1 MGTHQRLQQQSIKE
15 RSFQEF
21 PLEQQVFEPPPGQRC
36 AGRNYQDRRCCT
48 PEQPCGYEKVIVM
61 DHLTEDPM
69 MVMMV
74 VLVTWCVGLTTV
86 SSLEHI
92 IIPRMTVATCP
103 RQFKISIQ

>member
-1 MGTHQRLQQQSIKE
+1 MQGGITKTEDVVHLSNH
-15 RSFQEF
+15 
-21 PLEQQVFEPPPGQRC
+21 V
-36 AGRNYQDRRCCT
+36 AM
-48 PEQPCGYEKVIVM
+48 EKVIVM

-92 IIPRMTVATCP
+92 IIPR
-103 RQFKISIQ
+103 